1 MCAGRGAGVP
11 ERRGAGVPACPSGR
25 VCVCMYVQVRAY
37 VRVGV
42 CACVCMYVD
51 VYVYMR
57 ENRFNKALT
66 LYCDLLPYVCGVT
79 KTKNDEKLRRQN
91 C

>member
-1 MCAGRGAGVP
+1 MRAGRGAGVP
-11 ERRGAGVPACPSGR
+11 ERRGAGVQAYPRTRACA
-25 VCVCMYVQVRAY
+25 YVRAY

-51 VYVYMR
+51 VYIYMR

-66 LYCDLLPYVCGVT
+66 LYCDLVPYVCSIT

>member
-1 MCAGRGAGVP
+1 VRAGRGAGVP
-11 ERRGAGVPACPSGR
+11 ERRGAGVPACPS
-25 VCVCMYVQVRAY
+25 

-51 VYVYMR
+51 VYIYMR

-66 LYCDLLPYVCGVT
+66 LYSEITPYVCGVT
-79 KTKNDEKLRRQN
+79 KTKYDEKLQRQN
-91 C
+91 D